1 MSDVTIWLALLMLT
15 ASVALFVAAPLTEGL
30 AARKGATE
38 REDRTL
44 GLQHDRALAV
54 AAIREL
60 EFDHAMGKID
70 EGDFATIRAT
80 LETRAL
86 DAMQGLTQGFD
97 ALIPTGP
104 LSDNAQS
111 CSYCGAFVAGDY
123 PFCAVCGCAVNAEKV
138 SSPATRR

>member
-30 AARKGATE
+30 AALKRATE

-86 DAMQGLTQGFD
+86 DAMQGLTQGS
-97 ALIPTGP
+97 
-104 LSDNAQS
+104 SDTIIDGS
-111 CSYCGAFVAGDY
+111 EPCRHCGALVAGDY
-123 PFCAVCGCAVNAEKV
+123 PFCAVCGRAVNAEKV